1 MNPEGFAFFEG
12 PLPPACT
19 AGIPYQEEPVIGT
32 SKTRQPCLRPQ
43 QLGVSTTRLEASL
56 NA

>member
-1 MNPEGFAFFEG
+1 MNPEGFVFFEG
-12 PLPPACT
+12 TFPPACT
-19 AGIPYQEEPVIGT
+19 ARIPYQEEPVIGT